1 MNIHRLT
8 ERREFEQVRRKLAY
22 LAWRKY
28 RISAEN
34 AEDIVQTAVTTY
46 YEVKS
51 RYEGEEN
58 QYAILVGIFYKKCLE
73 HIDASQR
80 ENRKIKKFRAKPE
93 VQKENPFLQPE
104 RDREQKSVLGDLI
117 GREDGSL
124 ILSAL
129 AGLKPESQELFRLM
143 LEEDYDRKD
152 MIRHFGVNKNTY
164 DTRLRAARLEL
175 RASLEQKGVLP

>member
-1 MNIHRLT
+1 MIHRLT
-8 ERREFEQVRRKLAY
+8 ERRAFEQVRRKMVY

-28 RISAEN
+28 RIAAEN

-46 YEVKS
+46 FEVKS
-51 RYEGEEN
+51 RYVDEEN

-73 HIDASQR
+73 YIDASQR
-80 ENRKIKKFRAKPE
+80 ENRKIQKLRAKPE
-93 VQKENPFLQPE
+93 SQQESPFLRPE
-104 RDREQKSVLGDLI
+104 RERERTNVLGDLI
-117 GREDGSL
+117 RREDGSL

-143 LEEDYDRKD
+143 LDEDYERQD

-164 DTRLRAARLEL
+164 DTRLRSARLEL
-175 RASLEQKGVLP
+175 RAELQKKGVLP